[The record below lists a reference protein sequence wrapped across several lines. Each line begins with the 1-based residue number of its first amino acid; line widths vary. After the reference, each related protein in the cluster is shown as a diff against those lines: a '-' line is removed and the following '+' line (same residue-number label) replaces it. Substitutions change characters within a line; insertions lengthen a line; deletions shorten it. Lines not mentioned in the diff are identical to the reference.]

1 MVMAIG
7 LGPIDCKFKSYRSEP
22 TKACFRHY
30 YISLVNEEARGGIFR
45 ELINQSVK
53 KANQGKLVQ
62 EQSRII
68 TEQEV

>member
-1 MVMAIG
+1 
-7 LGPIDCKFKSYRSEP
+7 
-22 TKACFRHY
+22 
-30 YISLVNEEARGGIFR
+30 LVNEEARGGIFR